1 MHHRNNGCVKR
12 RAGANVVNCQEF
24 DQQITPA
31 VDRYLDS
38 SSESSFNEH
47 AFCCSHCRRAY
58 EAERVTKELIHV
70 YLKMVKTPDFVSRAI
85 REHLMREAEDPP
97 ADNVPRRLSN

>member
-1 MHHRNNGCVKR
+1 M
-12 RAGANVVNCQEF
+12 NCQEF

-31 VDRYLDS
+31 VDHYLDS

-47 AFCCSHCRRAY
+47 AYCCSHCRRAY

-70 YLKMVKTPDFVSRAI
+70 YVKMVKTPDFVSRAI
-85 REHLMREAEDPP
+85 SEHLMREAEDPP
-97 ADNVPRRLSN
+97 PGNVPRRLSN